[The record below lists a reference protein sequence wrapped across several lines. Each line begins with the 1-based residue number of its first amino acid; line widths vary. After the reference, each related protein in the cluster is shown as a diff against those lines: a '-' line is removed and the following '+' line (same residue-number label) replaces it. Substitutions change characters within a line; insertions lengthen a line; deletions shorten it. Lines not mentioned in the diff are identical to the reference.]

1 MFIVKLVKYI
11 IENLVEFNIMG
22 LRDIYNSIG
31 SGIKKVS
38 GSLSDAFSDNIQYN
52 KAQMYG
58 PKQPV
63 PKVEGDMYTRASNA
77 TKDKYGFAPPPHFL
91 KAVNQQESSGIVDE
105 SDYDLSMGMT
115 DTAKADLGND
125 YLEPTSVD
133 NVVQNASNYLALRGR
148 GTYDSGETYDWS
160 TPENYVDWYVRQY
173 VGLKPGESRE
183 INGQMVSHED
193 IKKLFEKQ
201 LMQAKQ

>member
-1 MFIVKLVKYI
+1 
-11 IENLVEFNIMG
+11 MG

-91 KAVNQQESSGIVDE
+91 KAVRQQESSGIVDE
-105 SDYDLSMGMT
+105 SDLNLSMGMT

-125 YLEPTSVD
+125 YLEPTSLD
-133 NVVQNASNYLALRGR
+133 NVIQNSSNYLASRVK
-148 GTYDSGETYDWS
+148 GTLNSGEQYDLS
-160 TPENYVDWYVRQY
+160 NPEDYSKWYVQKY
-173 VGLKPGESRE
+173 VGLYPGESRE
-183 INGQMVSHED
+183 IQGQMVPYED
-193 IKKLFEKQ
+193 IIRLFENH